1 MLTLKGLLTPDM
13 SGASLV
19 YCILRKSWTGSLTPI
34 TSEEM
39 SMSGS
44 SLMYSRIDNIQKKFD
59 FEVSHGL
66 DWIGLTV
73 GYWCFHR
80 SRECSQAHTYPYKA
94 SAHWSRW
101 LFLRTS
107 PLEGFFLV
115 SSFLYWVMD
124 KWYWVRLY
132 HSQFT

>member
-66 DWIGLTV
+66 DWIDCRVLV
-73 GYWCFHR
+73 F
-80 SRECSQAHTYPYKA
+80 P
-94 SAHWSRW
+94 
-101 LFLRTS
+101 
-107 PLEGFFLV
+107 PL
-115 SSFLYWVMD
+115 
-124 KWYWVRLY
+124 
-132 HSQFT
+132 

>member
-44 SLMYSRIDNIQKKFD
+44 SLMYSRIDNIQKNLD

-66 DWIGLTV
+66 D
-73 GYWCFHR
+73 
-80 SRECSQAHTYPYKA
+80 
-94 SAHWSRW
+94 
-101 LFLRTS
+101 
-107 PLEGFFLV
+107 
-115 SSFLYWVMD
+115 
-124 KWYWVRLY
+124 
-132 HSQFT
+132 